1 MPYRLADTLQ
11 AKQPAC
17 LSAFPAPLMTNSSLT
32 SHRVSFHH
40 KKCRYHVVDKDR
52 MGQWWITM
60 SLYMGRGRRF
70 YYKAGFALKRK

>member
-40 KKCRYHVVDKDR
+40 KKA
-52 MGQWWITM
+52 GIA
-60 SLYMGRGRRF
+60 SLT
-70 YYKAGFALKRK
+70 RKEWDSGGLQCLSVCLSVWTEDGVLTTRQEWH